1 MDDWQFFLWPIW
13 QTYTVKDVRSHG
25 VLWPFVT
32 WRDAPRSGV
41 GVWPIWGTTHQRESD
56 HGYFL
61 WPIVT
66 WASYDEDRD
75 TPGAGWSWMGWPL
88 YGQIRRARES
98 QDLLLPPF
106 FSYTRTDSATR
117 GRVPWPLVE
126 VLRSTTRDRM
136 SIWPFWESVHGYP
149 YVSGKE
155 RKPEEET
162 WRVGWQL
169 MECTTLTTDRTRED
183 RFNFFPF
190 WTHETRSS
198 QTKDGVRQEVASYTR
213 LWPFWSC
220 ETKKGLSYHR
230 VLELVPIRH
239 AEGIDRNWSPFW
251 TFWECRDRPDGRTR
265 HSIFWSFI
273 TWHTG
278 EKKAVDA
285 PAQERNSK

>member
-1 MDDWQFFLWPIW
+1 
-13 QTYTVKDVRSHG
+13 
-25 VLWPFVT
+25 
-32 WRDAPRSGV
+32 
-41 GVWPIWGTTHQRESD
+41 
-56 HGYFL
+56 
-61 WPIVT
+61 
-66 WASYDEDRD
+66 
-75 TPGAGWSWMGWPL
+75 MGWPL

-117 GRVPWPLVE
+117 WRAPWPLVE
-126 VLRSTTRDRM
+126 VLRSTTRDRV
-136 SIWPFWESVHGYP
+136 SVWPFWESVRGYP

-155 RKPEEET
+155 RAPEERT

-169 MECTTLTTDRTRED
+169 VESTTLTTDRTQED

-198 QTKDGVRQEVASYTR
+198 QTKDGVRKEVASYTR

-230 VLELVPIRH
+230 VLELIPIRH
-239 AEGIDRNWSPFW
+239 VEGIDRNWSPFW

-265 HSIFWSFI
+265 HSIFWNFI

-278 EKKAVDA
+278 ESKPQGA